1 MFSLGPNQL
10 KEQNIPNPLAP
21 DNNSEDGNIDFELLE
36 EEKAN
41 KAYIPSL
48 PEKKHIPKF
57 NNEPFKKQFSVYY
70 LEKEN
75 LPSKEGWML
84 KKSPIMIK
92 GWGARFCKVKER
104 KFIYY
109 KKKDLDNPNGYI
121 DFDLVSV
128 ELVEKRGKDGN
139 ILYFRY

>member
-1 MFSLGPNQL
+1 MLAANQFKEPNL
-10 KEQNIPNPLAP
+10 PNPMFP
-21 DNNSEDGNIDFELLE
+21 DIDYQDADIDFELIE
-36 EEKAN
+36 EEKAH

-48 PEKKHIPKF
+48 PEKKQIPKF

-92 GWGARFCKVKER
+92 GWSTRFCKVNDR

-128 ELVEKRGKDGN
+128 ELEEKRDKEGH
-139 ILYFRY
+139 IMYFR